1 MNPYEEAY
9 PNEVEKLEED
19 INQTFKAWEDGK
31 LSRPAFAE
39 ELLSHAKTFHDYAEN
54 TEQVMD

>member
-19 INQTFKAWEDGK
+19 INQTFKAWEGGK

-39 ELLSHAKTFHDYAEN
+39 ELLSHSKTFYKYAKA
-54 TEQVMD
+54 TE